1 MFLKIH
7 SDNDLKKYIKL
18 ELKLLKTGMILAFIS
33 VNDIGYHNIRTH

>member
-33 VNDIGYHNIRTH
+33 VNNMGFHNVRTN